1 MGRKGSGSLV
11 LMEALYHVD
20 PPDPHHTEKKKHF
33 VSGQIPTILAILAM
47 F

>member
-20 PPDPHHTEKKKHF
+20 PPDPHHTEKKN
-33 VSGQIPTILAILAM
+33 TLLAVKFQQSLQY
-47 F
+47 